1 MKSITLI
8 VVDGMRPD
16 GLLKA
21 NAPTMKHLLATSAY
35 SLQARTVLP
44 SKTLPCIT
52 SLMLGVAP
60 QMHGTL
66 TNTFASQHWDA
77 PGLIDLLH
85 TAGYKTASFTNWEP
99 LRDVSRPGALDLSI
113 CINTAE
119 SSLPVGESDTTLTGF
134 AINALVQ
141 HPVDFTFLYLGCVDT
156 AGHKYGWMSN
166 AYIRA
171 IEKADSCIGHLC
183 EVLSED
189 TAIFITADHGGIG
202 YTHGNESDAEMTIPF
217 IAHSAGLAPGEID
230 GPVNLLDIAPTIAAC
245 AGLAAPSVWQ
255 GKSLLPI
262 QISRKKHAYALPLE
276 R

>member
-1 MKSITLI
+1 MKPIALI
-8 VVDGMRPD
+8 IVDGMRPD

-21 NAPTMKHLLATSAY
+21 NAPTMKHMMATSAY

-44 SKTLPCIT
+44 SYTLPCIT

-60 QMHGTL
+60 QTHGTES
-66 TNTFASQHWDA
+66 NAFASQAWDA
-77 PGLIDLLH
+77 PGLIDLMH

-119 SSLPVGESDTTLTGF
+119 SNLPVGESDTTLTLF
-134 AINALVQ
+134 AINALLQ

-171 IEKADSCIGHLC
+171 IENADLCIGHLR
-183 EVLSED
+183 EILPED
-189 TAIFITADHGGIG
+189 TVIFITADHGGIG
-202 YTHGNESDAEMTIPF
+202 YAHGNDSDAEMTIPF
-217 IAHSAGLAPGEID
+217 IAHGAGLPPGEICD
-230 GPVNLLDIAPTIAAC
+230 PVSLLDIAPTIAAC
-245 AGLAAPSVWQ
+245 AGLAAPTVWQ

-262 QISRKKHAYALPLE
+262 QIPWKKHAYALSLE